1 MKRAYQIRLTITK
14 TADIW
19 VLADSEESAKDM
31 VKRDPQCIEDY
42 HYDSDVEEPE
52 CLDECSI
59 LEVPD
64 GDPLYNENLVELGYD
79 EFERLRMKAIEEEG
93 GEE

>member
-14 TADIW
+14 TADVW

-31 VKRDPQCIEDY
+31 VKRDPECIKDCCF
-42 HYDSDVEEPE
+42 DSDVEEPE
-52 CLDECSI
+52 CLDECSV

-64 GDPLYNENLVELGYD
+64 GDPLYDENLVELGYD
-79 EFERLRMKAIEEEG
+79 EFYRLKALAIEEEG
-93 GEE
+93 EE

>member
-14 TADIW
+14 TADVW
-19 VLADSEESAKDM
+19 VLADRGKSAKES
-31 VKRDPQCIEDY
+31 VERDYRRIKDCHCNSY
-42 HYDSDVEEPE
+42 VEELE
-52 CLDECSI
+52 CLDSCSI

-64 GDPLYNENLVELGYD
+64 SDPLYDENLEELGYD
-79 EFERLRMKAIEEEG
+79 EFHRLKAKAIEEEG

>member
-14 TADIW
+14 TADVW
-19 VLADSEESAKDM
+19 VLADSEKSAKNM
-31 VKRDPQCIEDY
+31 VKREPQSIEDY
-42 HYDSDVEEPE
+42 HFDSDVEEPE

-64 GDPLYNENLVELGYD
+64 GDPLYDENLVELGYD
-79 EFERLRMKAIEEEG
+79 EFCRLKAEAIEEEG